1 MNHDIDPMRSES
13 ADPEG
18 LLAAAAKRRKKPE
31 SEPEM
36 GDTLGIEPPRKK
48 AAAKAAPV
56 ENVKKA
62 VKPERGAVVQP
73 KPKGKRGQRAV
84 LTDDAV
90 PGAPERPVGPGFIT
104 RGVHAGL
111 GAVDSSVHVGRRLGA
126 WGLSACA
133 AAIAVVSLA
142 GFAARQAPEP
152 APVRGMRI
160 VYLDGPRLAD
170 RDLFGLIRRYPDLDA
185 LRGGDGETLASFSVW
200 LAAQP
205 AVLAVDKVRY
215 VHVPSGERRVVEVT
229 LGLRTPE
236 LPVVLA
242 TGGRAWLAA
251 DGVLL
256 PGIMPA
262 PDARPRPV
270 VRGLEGVDSE
280 RVAEALWLWSELS
293 RRLEPGLITDIH
305 LNADLDLRGQQG
317 IVLGTAG
324 GSRLI
329 WGLPTDARYGLDRQ
343 RKVDDLLHTIRCQ
356 GDLARIATIN
366 VRYQKAFFTLR

>member
-1 MNHDIDPMRSES
+1 MNHDLDPMRSES

-18 LLAAAAKRRKKPE
+18 LLAAAAKRRKKPD

-36 GDTLGIEPPRKK
+36 ADTLGIEPPRAGKK
-48 AAAKAAPV
+48 MAAKAAPA
-56 ENVKKA
+56 ESAKKA
-62 VKPERGAVVQP
+62 ERVVAAHL
-73 KPKGKRGQRAV
+73 KLKGKRAQRAV

-90 PGAPERPVGPGFIT
+90 PGAPERPVGPGLIT

-111 GAVDSSVHVGRRLGA
+111 GAVDSSVHLGRRLGA

-160 VYLDGPRLAD
+160 FYLDGPQLAD
-170 RDLFGLIRRYPDLDA
+170 RDLFGLIRQYPDLNA
-185 LRGGDGETLASFSVW
+185 LRGGNGDTLADFSSW

-205 AVLAVDKVRY
+205 AVLAVHKVRY
-215 VHVPSGERRVVEVT
+215 LHVPSGERRVVEVT

-270 VRGLEGVDSE
+270 VRGLEGADSE
-280 RVAEALWLWSELS
+280 RVSEALWLWSELS
-293 RRLEPGLITDIH
+293 RRLEPGLISDIH
-305 LNADLDLRGQQG
+305 LNADLELRGQQG
-317 IVLGTAG
+317 IVLGTIG

-329 WGLPTDARYGLDRQ
+329 WGLPTDARYGIDRQ